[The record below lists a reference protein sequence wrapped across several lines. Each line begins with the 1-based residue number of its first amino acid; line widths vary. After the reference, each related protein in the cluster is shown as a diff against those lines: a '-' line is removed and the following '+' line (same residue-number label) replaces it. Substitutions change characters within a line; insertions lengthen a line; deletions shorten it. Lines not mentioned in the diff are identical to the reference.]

1 VANVVGDAYVVVR
14 AITAGV
20 ERDIRGAFDGLD
32 RVGSRAGEDV
42 GNSFRKGFG
51 KNTDRGLFSAAFQ
64 RSALQARE
72 RLSSLIRVGY
82 VLGPAITA
90 LGGAIGVLITGFT
103 SLVSVLGGA
112 LIPTLAVAAQS
123 FSAVAQAAITL
134 KLAFAGVGKAIQA
147 GNKAQK
153 SGASNAK
160 ALEKALKA
168 LERARRTLA
177 ETEEDAN
184 KRESESKKRL
194 TEAEEELS
202 KARQQAIEDLQQL
215 GFDSEDA
222 AIAEQKAALELEKAR
237 EELARVSDLPPN
249 SRARKEAE
257 LAFAQAD
264 LNYRRAIDRNSDLK
278 KEEAKNAE
286 LAKKGPE
293 ALIDG
298 QTGVIEALKG
308 VEDAE
313 KDLAETKLQNARAI
327 LSATEARDDAKEA
340 VKDIED
346 GAGAADAYA
355 DALSDLSPEAQRFV
369 KYIVSLKDEFKKITA
384 AAGKELFP
392 KLEEAIQNLVDNL
405 FPRLIPLLEST
416 GGVLGNIAKEFSE
429 TITKGEN
436 LDRLERIWKSNE
448 VVLTNFGDAASN
460 LYEVLLILLDA
471 ARPLTE
477 EFSKFVAAK
486 TAAWR
491 ESLKVQEQTGKL
503 SEKFEIARGILK
515 DLGTIIG
522 NTFRGFGNI
531 ISANVGPG
539 SGGQIFLDY
548 LKDVT
553 KKFEELKTID
563 NKPLKE
569 FFADA
574 AVNGTKF
581 LSLLGN
587 IVGGFIT
594 LADNPELGVFFDQLN
609 VVTDI
614 FQRIGENLSNSLP
627 AFGEFLIQFA
637 LITETLTES
646 GSIETFFDVLAG
658 VLRNINAFLNTEF
671 GQTLLKTAAAILP
684 VLTALGLVLKVGGF
698 FGRAVVGSFLAIQ
711 NAAGA
716 LSFAIARLKQ
726 NFAMLTYTLGLGA
739 GPTLAII
746 AAVAALV
753 AIVVLAYQK
762 SEIFREALKTLV
774 EGVFVA
780 LKRAFDEILAVI
792 QEVVPSIGSFG
803 DIFKKIGDFL
813 GTYIVPLL
821 EVVLVGAIDLVA
833 GAIKL
838 IIRVAGG
845 LIEAFKVP
853 FNVIKGIFALFRGDT
868 KGAADAFKNAFEAAV
883 NAIKRIFGGLA
894 GFFKDIINAAIIRPW
909 NRLVGGL
916 SFTLPKILGGG
927 TISLPKLTELAEG
940 GVVYPRTGG
949 TAAILAEA
957 GRPERIEP
965 LDAQGL
971 SARDRAI
978 INELSGPGKGTT
990 VNVTVNPSEGMDERE
1005 LAAIVSRQ
1013 IAFQLRRGAA

>member
-1 VANVVGDAYVVVR
+1 M
-14 AITAGV
+14 
-20 ERDIRGAFDGLD
+20 
-32 RVGSRAGEDV
+32 
-42 GNSFRKGFG
+42 
-51 KNTDRGLFSAAFQ
+51 
-64 RSALQARE
+64 
-72 RLSSLIRVGY
+72 
-82 VLGPAITA
+82 
-90 LGGAIGVLITGFT
+90 
-103 SLVSVLGGA
+103 
-112 LIPTLAVAAQS
+112 
-123 FSAVAQAAITL
+123 
-134 KLAFAGVGKAIQA
+134 
-147 GNKAQK
+147 
-153 SGASNAK
+153 
-160 ALEKALKA
+160 
-168 LERARRTLA
+168 
-177 ETEEDAN
+177 
-184 KRESESKKRL
+184 
-194 TEAEEELS
+194 
-202 KARQQAIEDLQQL
+202 
-215 GFDSEDA
+215 
-222 AIAEQKAALELEKAR
+222 
-237 EELARVSDLPPN
+237 
-249 SRARKEAE
+249 
-257 LAFAQAD
+257 
-264 LNYRRAIDRNSDLK
+264 
-278 KEEAKNAE
+278 
-286 LAKKGPE
+286 
-293 ALIDG
+293 
-298 QTGVIEALKG
+298 
-308 VEDAE
+308 
-313 KDLAETKLQNARAI
+313 
-327 LSATEARDDAKEA
+327 
-340 VKDIED
+340 
-346 GAGAADAYA
+346 
-355 DALSDLSPEAQRFV
+355 
-369 KYIVSLKDEFKKITA
+369 
-384 AAGKELFP
+384 
-392 KLEEAIQNLVDNL
+392 
-405 FPRLIPLLEST
+405 
-416 GGVLGNIAKEFSE
+416 
-429 TITKGEN
+429 
-436 LDRLERIWKSNE
+436 
-448 VVLTNFGDAASN
+448 
-460 LYEVLLILLDA
+460 
-471 ARPLTE
+471 
-477 EFSKFVAAK
+477 
-486 TAAWR
+486 
-491 ESLKVQEQTGKL
+491 
-503 SEKFEIARGILK
+503 
-515 DLGTIIG
+515 
-522 NTFRGFGNI
+522 
-531 ISANVGPG
+531 GPG

-671 GQTLLKTAAAILP
+671 GQALLKASAAILP
-684 VLTALGLVLKVGGF
+684 VLAALGLVLKVGGF
-698 FGRAVVGSFLAIQ
+698 FGRAVVGSFLLIQ

-803 DIFKKIGDFL
+803 DIFKEIGDFL

-821 EVVLVGAIDLVA
+821 EVVLVGAIDLVSGAIKFLIRIA
-833 GAIKL
+833 GAI
-838 IIRVAGG
+838 V
-845 LIEAFKVP
+845 EAFKVP
-853 FNVIKGIFALFRGDT
+853 FNIVKGIFALFRGDT
-868 KGAADAFKNAFEAAV
+868 KGAADAFKNAFES
-883 NAIKRIFGGLA
+883 AINYVKKIFGAFA
-894 GFFKDIINAAIIRPW
+894 GFFKDIINAAFIRPW

-927 TISLPKLTELAEG
+927 TVSLPKLNELAEG
-940 GVVYPRTGG
+940 GVVYPRPGG
-949 TAAILAEA
+949 TAALLAEA

-965 LDAQGL
+965 LDSQGL

-978 INELSGPGKGTT
+978 INELAGPAKGTT

>member
-1 VANVVGDAYVVVR
+1 MANVVGDAYVVVR

-20 ERDIRGAFDGLD
+20 ERDIRSAFDGLD

-369 KYIVSLKDEFKKITA
+369 KYIVSLKDEFKKLKA

-671 GQTLLKTAAAILP
+671 GQALLKASAAILP
-684 VLTALGLVLKVGGF
+684 VLAALGLVLKVGGF
-698 FGRAVVGSFLAIQ
+698 FGRAVVGSFLLIQ

-739 GPTLAII
+739 APTLAII

-803 DIFKKIGDFL
+803 DIFKEIGDFL

-821 EVVLVGAIDLVA
+821 EVVLVGAIDLVSGAIKFLIRIA
-833 GAIKL
+833 GAI
-838 IIRVAGG
+838 V
-845 LIEAFKVP
+845 EAFKVP
-853 FNVIKGIFALFRGDT
+853 FNIVKGIFALFRGDT
-868 KGAADAFKNAFEAAV
+868 KGAADAFKNAFES
-883 NAIKRIFGGLA
+883 AINYVKKIFGAFA
-894 GFFKDIINAAIIRPW
+894 GFFKDIINAAFIRPW

-927 TISLPKLTELAEG
+927 TVSLPKLNELAEG
-940 GVVYPRTGG
+940 GVVYPRPGG
-949 TAAILAEA
+949 TAALLAEA

-965 LDAQGL
+965 LDSQGL

-978 INELSGPGKGTT
+978 INELAGPAKGTT